1 MSQVLERSS
10 RSKSA
15 LADLTRAIDSIV
27 RARDIDQVV
36 EAIRDNA
43 RALISCDGIAVIRK
57 DGTSSH
63 YIEEDAIGPLWKGQK
78 FPMSACISGWSM
90 INRQTV
96 CISDIDEDPRIPQEL
111 YSDTFVKAVAMAP
124 VRKADPIGAI
134 GAYWSRVHRP
144 TEDEVVILEALA
156 NAASTAIET
165 VQLLETFGQ
174 QGRPSPRPEPAVS
187 SELAEDIKR
196 VEAIAAVPAILDVAL
211 RMTGMGFAAVARVTD
226 TRWIT
231 CQSLDPVGFGLKPG
245 DELEIA
251 TTICNEIRSHR
262 QPVVIDDVESDPV
275 YRDHHTPK
283 MYGLRSYISVPIIL
297 ADGQFFGT
305 LCAIDPKPAKVS
317 DPMVLGT
324 FQLFA
329 ELIAQ
334 HLDAGARLEAA
345 YTALIRERELSELRE
360 QFIAVLGHDLRNPI
374 AAIEAGINR
383 LLKDGWTERSARML
397 RLMHSSTTRMGG
409 LVDNVLDLARVR
421 MGGGLTLQPEEQDF
435 RETIGQVVDELL
447 IAHPHRTLIVE
458 LGTGG
463 MLRADHQ
470 RLAQLFSNLISNAIT
485 HGDEGAPVVVTC
497 RKEESSV
504 VVDVQN
510 RGKTIP
516 EELADKL
523 FQPFRRG
530 DTDTHSEGLGLGLFI
545 AAEIAAAHG
554 GEISVKSADGETTFT
569 FEMPSV

>member
-1 MSQVLERSS
+1 
-10 RSKSA
+10 
-15 LADLTRAIDSIV
+15 
-27 RARDIDQVV
+27 
-36 EAIRDNA
+36 
-43 RALISCDGIAVIRK
+43 
-57 DGTSSH
+57 
-63 YIEEDAIGPLWKGQK
+63 
-78 FPMSACISGWSM
+78 
-90 INRQTV
+90 
-96 CISDIDEDPRIPQEL
+96 
-111 YSDTFVKAVAMAP
+111 
-124 VRKADPIGAI
+124 
-134 GAYWSRVHRP
+134 
-144 TEDEVVILEALA
+144 
-156 NAASTAIET
+156 
-165 VQLLETFGQ
+165 
-174 QGRPSPRPEPAVS
+174 
-187 SELAEDIKR
+187 
-196 VEAIAAVPAILDVAL
+196 
-211 RMTGMGFAAVARVTD
+211 
-226 TRWIT
+226 
-231 CQSLDPVGFGLKPG
+231 LKPG

-435 RETIGQVVDELL
+435 GKRSVRSWTSFLL
-447 IAHPHRTLIVE
+447 RILIE
-458 LGTGG
+458 
-463 MLRADHQ
+463 
-470 RLAQLFSNLISNAIT
+470 
-485 HGDEGAPVVVTC
+485 P
-497 RKEESSV
+497 
-504 VVDVQN
+504 
-510 RGKTIP
+510 
-516 EELADKL
+516 
-523 FQPFRRG
+523 
-530 DTDTHSEGLGLGLFI
+530 
-545 AAEIAAAHG
+545 
-554 GEISVKSADGETTFT
+554 
-569 FEMPSV
+569 